1 MTALDRALAAA
12 RLGWHVL
19 PCGADKRPLTK
30 HGLKDATTDAAQISK
45 WWAKHPTALP
55 AVVAGPSGLAI
66 ADFDLKGGKDGLA
79 ALSRLGH
86 PLPATWRQDTPS
98 GGSHAFYVAPA
109 GIDVPNGSADLFERG
124 SGIDRRTGESYAVLY
139 EAPPAS
145 VGELAEAPAW
155 LIVSAERPASSD
167 RRTLAGVGDYLERL
181 VPGKPSKAVRK
192 ALGGFRSRDMGHGDL
207 LAGVSALVRLGQAGK
222 RGVAAA
228 LVEARAIYGD
238 GWGVDYLAAFD
249 KALEGSVRRFGLP
262 PVTIALTK
270 DEKHRLREREAAR
283 DTTIKPVSLAAC
295 HETFQGWLGVDYDLQ
310 ALNAVLATAV
320 IERMDGD
327 PAWLWLISGSG
338 NAKTETVQ
346 ALAGAGAYVLSSIAS
361 EGALLSATSRGE
373 RSSDATGGLLHEIGE
388 NGILVLKDG
397 TSMLSMDRTARGQ
410 VFAALREVHDGS
422 WTRNVGTDGGRSLE
436 WRGRLVVIGAVT
448 TAWDRAHADTISAFG
463 DRFVVVRMDSTVGR
477 LAAGW
482 KAISNTGSEAQMRGE
497 LSKAAAGVL
506 EGADYSTKGPDGD
519 ETARI
524 LAAADLVTLARTA
537 VDIDYRGNVVDAHA
551 PEMPTRFAKQLAQI
565 FRGGVAIGL
574 SRVEALALAIRVARD
589 SLPPIRLEILEDVA
603 ANPWTPLREV
613 VKRVDKP
620 RSTVDRQLQA
630 LHLLGLVTV
639 DEEVAT
645 VGLALKETTTWR
657 YSLASGVD
665 VSAIADPTTP
675 ANKEKKK

>member
-1 MTALDRALAAA
+1 MTAVDRALAAA
-12 RLGWHVL
+12 RLGWHVF

-30 HGLKDATTDAAQISK
+30 HGLKDATTDAGQISK
-45 WWAKHPTALP
+45 WWAKHPAALP

-66 ADFDLKGGKDGLA
+66 ADFDVKGGKDGLA

-145 VGELAEAPAW
+145 VAELAEAPAW
-155 LIVSAERPASSD
+155 LIVSAERSSSSD
-167 RRTLAGVGDYLERL
+167 RGTLAGVDDYLARL
-181 VPGKPSKAVRK
+181 VTGKPSKAVRK
-192 ALGGFRSRDMGHGDL
+192 ALGEFRSREMSHADL

-238 GWGVDYLAAFD
+238 GWGGDYLAAFD
-249 KALEGSVRRFGLP
+249 KALQGSVRRFGLP

-310 ALNAVLATAV
+310 ALDAVLATAV

-346 ALAGAGAYVLSSIAS
+346 ALAGAGAHVLSSIAS

-477 LAAGW
+477 IAAGW
-482 KAISNTGSEAQMRGE
+482 KAISNTGSEEQMRGE

-506 EGADYSTKGPDGD
+506 EGADYNTKGPDGD

-537 VDIDYRGNVVDAHA
+537 VDIDYKGNVVDAHA

-565 FRGGVAIGL
+565 FRGAVAIGL
-574 SRVEALALAIRVARD
+574 SRVEALALATRVARD

-639 DEEVAT
+639 DEEVT
-645 VGLALKETTTWR
+645 TGGLALKETTTWR
-657 YSLASGVD
+657 YTLANGVD
-665 VSAIADPTTP
+665 VAAIADPTTTT
-675 ANKEKKK
+675 KKKEH